1 MPLQHKYE
9 NKEDIPEQFQELFT
23 EVGGSFLMT
32 EVVGMKTV
40 EDVNNLQESLR
51 KERSDHKT
59 VKTALAKFGALDPD
73 DIHGQLDRIHE
84 LEAAAGGKIDET
96 KMAEMLEA
104 RLKTKTAPL
113 ERQLSELQTS
123 LSDKDTE
130 LVGYQVREKRAT
142 IHNSIR
148 KAATASKLRDT
159 AIGDALIIGESIF
172 DVDENGNVITKNN
185 VGVTPGVDATVWLTE
200 VQNIRPHWWPESSGA
215 GARGGK
221 GGISGS
227 NNPFSKEHW
236 NLTQQGVMVTQDRTK
251 ADQMAK
257 SAGTVVG
264 GTKPT

>member
-32 EVVGMKTV
+32 EVIGMKTV

-130 LVGYQVREKRAT
+130 LVG
-142 IHNSIR
+142 
-148 KAATASKLRDT
+148 
-159 AIGDALIIGESIF
+159 
-172 DVDENGNVITKNN
+172 
-185 VGVTPGVDATVWLTE
+185 
-200 VQNIRPHWWPESSGA
+200 
-215 GARGGK
+215 
-221 GGISGS
+221 
-227 NNPFSKEHW
+227 
-236 NLTQQGVMVTQDRTK
+236 
-251 ADQMAK
+251 
-257 SAGTVVG
+257 
-264 GTKPT
+264 